1 MLTKRDFNIS
11 YPPYSLMMIR
21 ARLDLLQ
28 KTSQVL
34 ENLGGLLIRVYPE
47 GPKLN

>member
-34 ENLGGLLIRVYPE
+34 ETWEVCLFGFILKDQN
-47 GPKLN
+47 